1 MPFLS
6 DFVTP
11 LFIGLALFGPLEF
24 STRLSRKYCMVT
36 GPLTSGNTK
45 GCWLAEKIIANELLA
60 EKVIANELL
69 NIPPCLLLAL
79 FDCLIGL
86 LGPPSVKDVHT
97 CQEY

>member
-45 GCWLAEKIIANELLA
+45 GCWLV